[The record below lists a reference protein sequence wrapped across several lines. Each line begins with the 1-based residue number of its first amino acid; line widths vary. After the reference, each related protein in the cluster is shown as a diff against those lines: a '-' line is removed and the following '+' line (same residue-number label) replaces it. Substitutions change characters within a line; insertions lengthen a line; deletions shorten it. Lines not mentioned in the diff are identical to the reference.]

1 MSDKMQTE
9 RLFSPLKLLPDHIAE
24 DITRRLNDVV
34 HYQPVIGIMGKT
46 GAGKSSLCNALFRSY
61 VSPVSHTAA
70 CTREPQRFTLQT
82 DERKVTIIDLPGVGE
97 SPERDEEYRA
107 LYQSLW
113 SELDLVLWLIK
124 ADDRALT
131 PDCDFYGTLPQGE
144 SGQGKVM
151 FVLTQADKTEPAR
164 EWSGFLNQP
173 SDNQRKH
180 IQEKECA
187 VSTLFTGLSHPVISV
202 SAATGWQLPELVTAM
217 FHALPARASS
227 AVSTALKPQFRT
239 RQIEE
244 QARQD
249 FGDAVGDVMTQTL
262 SEVCLPAAVTAVVN
276 SVISTVVSVA
286 RSLWRFLF

>member
-1 MSDKMQTE
+1 MKCNKELNQ
-9 RLFSPLKLLPDHIAE
+9 LYSPLSLLPGNVAE
-24 DITRRLNDVV
+24 EVTRRLNDII

-61 VSPVSHTAA
+61 VSPVSHTTA
-70 CTREPQRFTLQT
+70 CTREPQRFTLQAG
-82 DERKVTIIDLPGVGE
+82 ERPVTIIDLPGVGE

-107 LYQSLW
+107 LYQRLW
-113 SELDLVLWLIK
+113 PELDLVLWLIK

-173 SDNQRKH
+173 SDIQRKH

-187 VSTLFTGLSHPVISV
+187 VSTLFKGLPHPVISV

-239 RQIEE
+239 RQIKE

-249 FGDAVGDVMTQTL
+249 FGDAVDDVLTQTL

-276 SVISTVVSVA
+276 TVINTVVSVA